1 MTRRQV
7 VFDTEINPD
16 WVPLLSATPMELVL
30 AESMPQLCSEHG
42 LPAVDSRACVVNSSG
57 PNSEMPTV
65 RVLLSS
71 MLPGR
76 RHPVEARVRFGC
88 PACEHC
94 LSEVRRFRWIAVL
107 SLLAVLL
114 TIATLVT
121 ATQLELRQF
130 YLPLGF
136 AVVPGCMPIA
146 LLSAVLAWSRS
157 GYFADVW
164 MNATANR
171 LIVSAHPDF
180 VAAVELNRAGTRR
193 SLGSVFESPD
203 GSLSLGG

>member
-7 VFDTEINPD
+7 VFDTEVNPD
-16 WVPLLSATPMELVL
+16 WVPILSATPMELVL

-42 LPAVDSRACVVNSSG
+42 LPAVDSRAFVVNSSG

-71 MLPGR
+71 IPPSR
-76 RHPVEARVRFGC
+76 RRAAEARVRFQC
-88 PACEHC
+88 PACEYC
-94 LSEVRRFRWIAVL
+94 LSEVRRFRWIAML

-114 TIATLVT
+114 TIAALVT

-130 YLPLGF
+130 YLPLAL
-136 AVVPGCMPIA
+136 AVIPGCMPIA
-146 LLSAVLAWSRS
+146 LLTAVLAWSRS

-164 MNATANR
+164 MNATADR

-180 VAAVELNRAGTRR
+180 VAAVERNRADTR
-193 SLGSVFESPD
+193 
-203 GSLSLGG
+203 

>member
-7 VFDTEINPD
+7 LFDTEVDPE
-16 WVPLLSATPMELVL
+16 WVPVLSATPMELVL
-30 AESMPQLCSEHG
+30 AEAMPQVCSEHG
-42 LPAVDSRACVVNSSG
+42 LAAVDRRAFVVNSSG

-71 MLPGR
+71 MPYWR
-76 RHPVEARVRFGC
+76 RLNTPAAQARVRFEC
-88 PACEHC
+88 PACEYC
-94 LSEVRRFRWIAVL
+94 LAEVRRFRWIAVL

-114 TIATLVT
+114 TIAALLT
-121 ATQLELRQF
+121 ATRFGLEQF
-130 YLPLGF
+130 YLPLAL

-146 LLSAVLAWSRS
+146 LLSAVLAWSRA

-164 MNATANR
+164 MNATADQ

-180 VAAVELNRAGTRR
+180 VAAVERNRAGTR
-193 SLGSVFESPD
+193 
-203 GSLSLGG
+203 